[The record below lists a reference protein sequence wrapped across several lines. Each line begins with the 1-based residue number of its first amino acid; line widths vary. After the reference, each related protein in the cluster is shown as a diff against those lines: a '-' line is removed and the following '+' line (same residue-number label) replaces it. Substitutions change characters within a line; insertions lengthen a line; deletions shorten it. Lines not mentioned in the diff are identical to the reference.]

1 MVHNGGPRSPRDA
14 PGSLEPRQE
23 SVLAASPLSK
33 PAATPE
39 FKHVI
44 DVYKHRDQTVT
55 CVCGWHGS
63 SASPD
68 GQPSEWNA
76 HLFAVRG
83 KKR

>member
-1 MVHNGGPRSPRDA
+1 M
-14 PGSLEPRQE
+14 
-23 SVLAASPLSK
+23 LAASPLSK
-33 PAATPE
+33 PIPTPE

-44 DVYKHRDQTVT
+44 DEYKHRDQTVT

-76 HLFAVRG
+76 HLFLVRG

>member
-1 MVHNGGPRSPRDA
+1 MLPPERRRSPRVSGLQPDRSPA
-14 PGSLEPRQE
+14 
-23 SVLAASPLSK
+23 LAVSSLSK
-33 PAATPE
+33 PAPAPE

-44 DVYKHRDQTVT
+44 DEYKHRDQMVT
-55 CVCGWHGS
+55 CVCGWRGS

-76 HLFAVRG
+76 HLVLVRG